1 MFILAR
7 ISLILLDWWVD
18 GVPELLIAALDGGG
32 ARHRGAE
39 HRHPLVV
46 TALAQGWA
54 HQPPCK
60 PLSGPAHK
68 CPRQG
73 PQRAGCGSP
82 TLAPWAPSLASPPST
97 LSCQKCDLM
106 CHIENQ
112 HHEVD
117 FQNKSTNKKR
127 FFVWRSSKWEKIWEK
142 LTLYW
147 TKWKRIGSQCYAGC
161 NLSGTKAALWGF
173 LSLRTSSTLLALLTG
188 HGAVFLRLRC
198 MLVPSNF
205 SSKSNLN
212 FSPMKAAL
220 RCFVSEVITQRQHV
234 LARMQLQWIGTEISK
249 KHFWSI
255 SVICREL
262 SFHIICRLVLGLIGW
277 AKNWSSCSGSGSG
290 WQVQSTHSHQIAIL

>member
-1 MFILAR
+1 MKIKERQRDYQFGITIMAFIQGNSGVFCLVLHSLAW
-7 ISLILLDWWVD
+7 ITLFLLDWGVD

-117 FQNKSTNKKR
+117 FRNKSTNKKR
-127 FFVWRSSKWEKIWEK
+127 FFV
-142 LTLYW
+142 
-147 TKWKRIGSQCYAGC
+147 
-161 NLSGTKAALWGF
+161 
-173 LSLRTSSTLLALLTG
+173 
-188 HGAVFLRLRC
+188 
-198 MLVPSNF
+198 
-205 SSKSNLN
+205 
-212 FSPMKAAL
+212 
-220 RCFVSEVITQRQHV
+220 
-234 LARMQLQWIGTEISK
+234 
-249 KHFWSI
+249 
-255 SVICREL
+255 
-262 SFHIICRLVLGLIGW
+262 
-277 AKNWSSCSGSGSG
+277 
-290 WQVQSTHSHQIAIL
+290 

>member
-1 MFILAR
+1 MFISAR

-54 HQPPCK
+54 HQPPCN

-117 FQNKSTNKKR
+117 FRNKSTNKKR
-127 FFVWRSSKWEKIWEK
+127 FSSED
-142 LTLYW
+142 
-147 TKWKRIGSQCYAGC
+147 
-161 NLSGTKAALWGF
+161 
-173 LSLRTSSTLLALLTG
+173 
-188 HGAVFLRLRC
+188 
-198 MLVPSNF
+198 
-205 SSKSNLN
+205 
-212 FSPMKAAL
+212 
-220 RCFVSEVITQRQHV
+220 RQNE
-234 LARMQLQWIGTEISK
+234 RKYE
-249 KHFWSI
+249 
-255 SVICREL
+255 R
-262 SFHIICRLVLGLIGW
+262 
-277 AKNWSSCSGSGSG
+277 N
-290 WQVQSTHSHQIAIL
+290 